1 MELAGSGE
9 EFHGRNEGFQGYR
22 LCEHGKPSP
31 YLQLYDVF
39 DWDAHLP
46 AKVMVYQVCT
56 LQYRKL
62 DFEEFAA
69 SAISVY
75 QMEALETWEQHAR
88 RAYELFDKEG
98 NRPIVIE
105 ELASVRV

>member
-1 MELAGSGE
+1 M
-9 EFHGRNEGFQGYR
+9 
-22 LCEHGKPSP
+22 
-31 YLQLYDVF
+31 
-39 DWDAHLP
+39 
-46 AKVMVYQVCT
+46 CT

-105 ELASVRV
+105 ELASV